1 MSNLIQK
8 GFGMAK
14 PAATAT
20 AVASRQDAASGTKTL
35 RRAPRKRTR
44 FAQSDGDAPGT
55 KRRLGSGILLG

>member
-1 MSNLIQK
+1 MSNI
-8 GFGMAK
+8 FGGGQ
-14 PAATAT
+14 PAAPAL
-20 AVASRQDAASGTKTL
+20 APPASRQDAASGTKTL